1 MGSEQSSNAG
11 QGHQG
16 NTQHEGES
24 PTIGVGHRT
33 SGEAGAT
40 RTHETMGE
48 TGGSGGDGLTG
59 NQVGGSR
66 QLADEHA
73 RARQAADNGA
83 RGDSF
88 SPGTDPGQ
96 AHRPAPGSAIDSGA
110 RGFQDTRSEQA
121 GGSETGLGT
130 PETGANQNA
139 ADMERSGRERR
150 K

>member
-1 MGSEQSSNAG
+1 MGSKPSANAG
-11 QGHQG
+11 HGQRG
-16 NTQHEGES
+16 NAQHES
-24 PTIGVGHRT
+24 PTIGVGRRT

-40 RTHETMGE
+40 RTHETMAE

-59 NQVGGSR
+59 NQVGGPHH
-66 QLADEHA
+66 ADEHA
-73 RARQAADNGA
+73 RARQAADYRA
-83 RGDSF
+83 PGDSF
-88 SPGTDPGQ
+88 SPGADPRETR
-96 AHRPAPGSAIDSGA
+96 RPAPGSAIDSGA

-139 ADMERSGRERR
+139 ADLEHSGRGPR

>member
-1 MGSEQSSNAG
+1 MGSKQSGNAG

-16 NTQHEGES
+16 NTQHEGGS
-24 PTIGVGHRT
+24 PTIGVGRRT

-40 RTHETMGE
+40 RTHETMAE

-59 NQVGGSR
+59 NQAGGSR
-66 QLADEHA
+66 QQADEHA
-73 RARQAADNGA
+73 RARQAAEHGA
-83 RGDSF
+83 PDDSF
-88 SPGTDPGQ
+88 SPGTGPGQ
-96 AHRPAPGSAIDSGA
+96 ARRPAPGSAIDSGA

-130 PETGANQNA
+130 PATGANQNA
-139 ADMERSGRERR
+139 EDMERSGHERR